1 MLPELIEKKEN
12 WLQLIQPF
20 ISKFLADDHRK
31 KESYKLYYEK
41 YRPDSFVEYAILAH
55 P

>member
-1 MLPELIEKKEN
+1 MLQELIEKKN
-12 WLQLIQPF
+12 WLQLPQPF
-20 ISKFLADDHRK
+20 ISKFLADHRK

-41 YRPDSFVEYAILAH
+41 YRLDSFVEYNILAH